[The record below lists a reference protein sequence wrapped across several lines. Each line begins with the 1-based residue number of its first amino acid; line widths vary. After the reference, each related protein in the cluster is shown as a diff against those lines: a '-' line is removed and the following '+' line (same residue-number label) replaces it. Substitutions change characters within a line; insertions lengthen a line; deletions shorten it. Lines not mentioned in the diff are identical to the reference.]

1 MPVSVGFVR
10 AAIQTQQEWTALRN
24 EVIKQSHEV
33 FDDVRNLVNVWNRHL
48 EHPSENPDEVKNK
61 VTTSLKEILF
71 PESWKLR
78 LKILELPVEIPK
90 VIQSGTSG
98 SRPTGTGSVIT
109 GSGSAMV
116 TTGPNRPTRPIA
128 SLPGLVG
135 SMLDNKPD
143 GLSVNGGLRVEA
155 PFISKLLGLLW

>member
-1 MPVSVGFVR
+1 M
-10 AAIQTQQEWTALRN
+10 
-24 EVIKQSHEV
+24 
-33 FDDVRNLVNVWNRHL
+33 NVWNRHL
-48 EHPSENPDEVKNK
+48 EHPSEDPDEVKNK

-78 LKILELPVEIPK
+78 LKVLELPVEIPK
-90 VIQSGTSG
+90 VMQSGTSGSIG
-98 SRPTGTGSVIT
+98 SRPTGTGSVVT
-109 GSGSAMV
+109 ASGSAMA
-116 TTGPNRPTRPIA
+116 TTGPNRPTRPIG

>member
-1 MPVSVGFVR
+1 M
-10 AAIQTQQEWTALRN
+10 
-24 EVIKQSHEV
+24 
-33 FDDVRNLVNVWNRHL
+33 NVWNRHL

-61 VTTSLKEILF
+61 VTTSLREILF

-90 VIQSGTSG
+90 VMQSETSGPTG
-98 SRPTGTGSVIT
+98 SRPTGTGSAITGTGSVITGTGSAIT
-109 GSGSAMV
+109 GSGSAMA
-116 TTGPNRPTRPIA
+116 TTGPNRPTRPIG